1 MDQLTIDVWRD
12 PYDIGFTCT
21 KPRQVTFNPGLTV
34 LVGCNGAGKT
44 TLLHNIQEECKKNKI
59 PCHKC
64 DNLTAGKYTDFFG
77 MAFEG
82 SCHDPD
88 YQDNLDT
95 GLAMWL
101 SSEGECIK
109 INLGRQAAKYK
120 EFAETG
126 KIKERFD
133 NIFSSLFNDEDE
145 EETNIS
151 PVSPVR
157 VLLYDAVD
165 SGMSI
170 DAIIEVKAFFK
181 KVIES
186 NTQKGLITYIITV
199 ANEYEMANSESCFDV
214 NAGKYIS
221 FQSYE
226 EYKKFVLRSRKL
238 KEKRIEQQYK
248 WIEKQRQKELTGF
261 EKLKEKVEAEKKA
274 YFEELKAKGEEP
286 PLYDYTLRD
295 IEDQL
300 RDYARRCRFAHIEL
314 EGSSNENK

>member
-1 MDQLTIDVWRD
+1 MIINVWRD
-12 PYDIGFTCT
+12 PYDCGFTCT

-59 PCHKC
+59 PCHKY
-64 DNLTAGKYTDFFG
+64 DNLKAGGYTDFFG
-77 MAFEG
+77 MIFEG

-95 GLAMWL
+95 GLAML
-101 SSEGECIK
+101 SSSEGECIK

-126 KIKERFD
+126 KIKGKFD
-133 NIFSSLFNDEDE
+133 GLFGDIE
-145 EETNIS
+145 EEKNTSNI
-151 PVSPVR
+151 R

-181 KVIES
+181 KVIEN

-199 ANEYEMANSESCFDV
+199 ANEYEMANNENCFDV
-214 NAGKYIS
+214 NAGKYLT

-248 WIEKQRQKELTGF
+248 WIEKQEQKELAGF

-274 YFEELKAKGEEP
+274 HFEELKASGEKP

-300 RDYARRCRFAHIEL
+300 RDYVRHCRFAHIEL
-314 EGSSNENK
+314 KGSNNENK

>member
-1 MDQLTIDVWRD
+1 MNMKQNSVKCNLTIATWRD

-21 KPRQVTFNPGLTV
+21 KPKYVTFNPGLTV

-44 TLLHNIQEECKKNKI
+44 TLLRNIQEECKKNKI
-59 PCHKC
+59 PCHKY
-64 DNLTAGKYTDFFG
+64 DNLRADKYTDFLG
-77 MAFEG
+77 MAFAG
-82 SCHDPD
+82 LCNSPD
-88 YQDNLDT
+88 YEDNLHT
-95 GLAMWL
+95 GTAMWS

-133 NIFSSLFNDEDE
+133 GLFGDVKE
-145 EETNIS
+145 EKNT
-151 PVSPVR
+151 SPVR

-170 DAIIEVKAFFK
+170 DTIIEVKAFFN
-181 KVIES
+181 KVVENNI
-186 NTQKGLITYIITV
+186 QKGLITYIITV
-199 ANEYEMANSESCFDV
+199 ANEYEMASSENCFDV
-214 NAGKYIS
+214 NAGVYLT

-248 WIEKQRQKELTGF
+248 WIEKQEQKEIKGY
-261 EKLKEKVEAEKKA
+261 EKLKTKVEAQRQK
-274 YFEELKAKGEEP
+274 YLDELKAGHIEP
-286 PLYDYTLRD
+286 RKYDYTSRD
-295 IEDQL
+295 LDQQL
-300 RDYARRCRFAHIEL
+300 NDYIRNCRFANIQDDSRKE
-314 EGSSNENK
+314 